1 MNYDNLCM
9 NCMNELSGEKQCP
22 KCGYHVDSPQISPY
36 LPLKTPLGGKYI
48 IGKAVSSNGES
59 ITYSAYDVDR
69 KTAVVIK
76 EFLPERLAIRAD
88 DGKTVAIVKNS
99 QDTYYDLLNKFLDL
113 WRNLARVRGFSALIP
128 VIDIVEENNT
138 AYAVTEYIES
148 LSLSEFLLR
157 SKTGYLN
164 WEKAKV
170 LFMPVLSLLSNLHQ
184 SGIVHYGISPDTL
197 LIGRDGKLRLSGFS
211 IPEAR
216 FERTQIPAELFDGY
230 TPLEQYGYDLESG
243 EWSDVYSFCATVY
256 RSLVGS
262 VPQNAISRS
271 TSDKLIIPARYA
283 EIIPVYVINAL
294 MNGLQVDPLERT
306 KDIESLREELS
317 ATPSNVVSSYSSIR
331 VPSED
336 KKDAPVYVTSDEES
350 PVQIILKT
358 FLIIL
363 GVGLIGFAGWLVYDK
378 VINAPEETP
387 VEDNT
392 QVAETVEVPNFV
404 NSSYDLIAQN
414 PVQNDRFTI
423 KSVSEYSTTVE
434 KGYIISQSIA
444 PGKTVEKG
452 TEIVFVISKGPEY
465 VLIPPVVDFE
475 ADLAKEQL
483 ENAGFVVKIIEKAN
497 DGNYTANTVASVTP
511 EEGSSQI
518 KGSEIYLEV
527 WGEPPVDDG
536 FNWFDDDSVNNGD
549 LTPGIDFGELLGNLF

>member
-36 LPLKTPLGGKYI
+36 LPLKTPIGGKYI
-48 IGKAVSSNGES
+48 IGKAVSSNSEG

-69 KTAVVIK
+69 KTAVVVK
-76 EFLPERLAIRAD
+76 EFLPERLSDRD
-88 DGKTVAIVKNS
+88 EDGKTVAVVRNA
-99 QDTYYDLLNKFLDL
+99 QDTYYSLLNKFIDL
-113 WRNLARVRGFSALIP
+113 WQNLARVRGFSALIP
-128 VIDIVEENNT
+128 VIDIIEENNT

-148 LSLSEFLLR
+148 LTLREFLLR

-170 LFMPVLSLLSNLHQ
+170 LFMPVLSLLSNLHK
-184 SGIVHYGISPDTL
+184 SGIVHYGISPDTM
-197 LIGRDGKLRLSGFS
+197 LIGRDGKLRISGFS

-243 EWSDVYSFCATVY
+243 EWSDVYAFCATVF
-256 RSLVGS
+256 RALVGS
-262 VPQNAISRS
+262 VPQDAVSRA
-271 TSDKLIIPARYA
+271 TNDKLIIPARYA

-294 MNGLQVDPLERT
+294 MNGLQVDPMERT
-306 KDIESLREELS
+306 KDIEALREELS
-317 ATPSNVVSSYSSIR
+317 ATPSNVVSSYSGIK
-331 VPSED
+331 VPSEE
-336 KKDAPVYVTSDEES
+336 KKDAPVLVTTDDDS
-350 PVQIILKT
+350 PVQTILKT

-363 GVGLIGFAGWLVYDK
+363 GVGLIAFAGWLVYDK
-378 VINAPEETP
+378 VINAPEEKP

-423 KSVSEYSTTVE
+423 KSVSAYSNTVE
-434 KGYIISQSIA
+434 KGYIISQSIPA
-444 PGKTVEKG
+444 GRVVEKG
-452 TEIVFVISKGPEY
+452 AEIVFTICKGPEY
-465 VLIPPVVDFE
+465 VLVPPVVDTE
-475 ADLAKEQL
+475 ADLAQKQL
-483 ENAGFVVKIIEKAN
+483 EEAGFIVKVIEKAN
-497 DGNYTANTVASVTP
+497 DGNYTAGTVASVTP
-511 EEGSSQI
+511 EAGESAV
-518 KGSEIYLEV
+518 KGSEVYLEV
-527 WGEPPVDDG
+527 WGEPPVEDD
-536 FNWFDDDSVNNGD
+536 FNFFPDDYIDNGE
-549 LTPGIDFGELLGNLF
+549 TPGINLGDLIESLF

>member
-1 MNYDNLCM
+1 
-9 NCMNELSGEKQCP
+9 MNELSGEKQCP

-76 EFLPERLAIRAD
+76 EFLPERLVNRAD

-99 QDTYYDLLNKFLDL
+99 QDIYYDLLNKFLDL

-128 VIDIVEENNT
+128 VIDIIEENNT

-148 LSLSEFLLR
+148 LSLREFLLR

-170 LFMPVLSLLSNLHQ
+170 LFMPVLSLLSNLHK

-211 IPEAR
+211 IPEER

-256 RSLVGS
+256 RALVGS

-317 ATPSNVVSSYSSIR
+317 ATPSNVVSSYSGIKM
-331 VPSED
+331 PSED

-350 PVQIILKT
+350 PAQIILKT

-387 VEDNT
+387 VEENT
-392 QVAETVEVPNFV
+392 QVVETVEVPNFV

-483 ENAGFVVKIIEKAN
+483 ENAGFVVKVIEKVN
-497 DGNYTANTVASVTP
+497 DGDYTANTVASVTP
-511 EEGSSQI
+511 EAGSSQV
-518 KGSEIYLEV
+518 KGSEVYLEV
-527 WGEPPVDDG
+527 WGEPPANDG
-536 FNWFDDDSVNNGD
+536 GFDWFNDDSANNGGV
-549 LTPGIDFGELLGNLF
+549 TPGINFGDLFGDLF